1 MTPSELEVLR
11 NTAIDLQIAL
21 DDAEADHEK
30 AAARVIQLRVQLDV
44 AQERLDAAP
53 GRQDG

>member
-1 MTPSELEVLR
+1 MTPSDIEVLK
-11 NTAIDLQIAL
+11 NSLIDLQIAL

-44 AQERLDAAP
+44 AQERLDAVP
-53 GRQDG
+53 GRRDG

>member
-44 AQERLDAAP
+44 AQERLDAVP
-53 GRQDG
+53 GRRDG